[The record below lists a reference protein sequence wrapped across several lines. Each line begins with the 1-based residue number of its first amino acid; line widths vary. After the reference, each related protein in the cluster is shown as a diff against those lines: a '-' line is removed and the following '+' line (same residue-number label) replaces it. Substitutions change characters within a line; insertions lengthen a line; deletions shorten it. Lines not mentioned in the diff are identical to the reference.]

1 MATPSPL
8 AARPLV
14 FSSLFVSC
22 WLATAAAQTPTA
34 YRFARE
40 GVLGTSANLAVHAV
54 DEATAKR
61 AEAAVFAEVERLA
74 AVLSTWDE
82 QSELSRLVAA
92 GGGTPSA
99 ELAEVLALAA
109 AWRERSQGAFDAG
122 VARATSLWQG
132 AAKAGVAPSNAEL
145 QAAAAAMREPSFVLA
160 AGKLTVR
167 GPMTL
172 DALAKGWVVD
182 RAAKAVD
189 TIEGATLV
197 SFQIGGDTVLGKDAT
212 DIALADPRHPA
223 SNGAPLATV
232 HVAGRAVASS
242 GGYARGFDVGT
253 QHHSHIL
260 DPRTGKPC
268 DGVLGAS
275 VVAADAAT
283 ADALATT
290 LCVLGPKE
298 GLAVLAKTAGAEGV
312 LVTADGKEHRS
323 PGFAGL
329 LAADGTSTAAASDAN
344 ASGKV
349 DPKAWPAGFGLQVDF
364 EIKAPDTA
372 ASGGGR
378 GRGGWKRPYVAVWI
392 EDITGA
398 PVRTLCLWIE
408 DKRWLRDLRRWT
420 RANAETPELA
430 GLVSQATRKAG
441 AYTLAWD
448 GKDDE
453 GRQVIANEYKVCIE
467 VVREHGT
474 YQLIQRDIELLQK
487 PVELELEGNAEVA
500 KAKLV
505 FGKVAR
511 SATK

>member
-1 MATPSPL
+1 MATSPL
-8 AARPLV
+8 AARPRVL
-14 FSSLFVSC
+14 SPLFVSC
-22 WLATAAAQTPTA
+22 LLATAVAQAPTT

-40 GVLGTSANLAVHAV
+40 GVLGTSSQLAVRAG
-54 DEATAKR
+54 DEATGKR

-74 AVLSTWDE
+74 AVLSTWDA

-109 AWRERSQGAFDAG
+109 AWRERSHGAFDAG

-132 AAKAGVAPSNAEL
+132 AAKTGVAPSDGEL
-145 QAAAAAMREPSFVLA
+145 TATVAAMREPSFALA

-167 GPMTL
+167 GPITL

-182 RAAKAVD
+182 RAAKVVG
-189 TIEGATLV
+189 TIDGASLV
-197 SFQIGGDTVLGKDAT
+197 SFQIGGDTVLGQDAS
-212 DIALADPRHPA
+212 DIALADPRQPA
-223 SNGAPLATV
+223 SNSAPLATV

-290 LCVLGPKE
+290 LCVLGPKD
-298 GLAVLAKTAGAEGV
+298 GMALLAKTPGAEAV

-323 PGFAGL
+323 PGFAKL
-329 LAADGTSTAAASDAN
+329 LAATAATAPVASDAS
-344 ASGKV
+344 ADGKV
-349 DPKAWPAGFGLQVDF
+349 DPKAWPAGFGLQVEF

-420 RANAETPELA
+420 RANAEVPQLTD
-430 GLVSQATRKAG
+430 LVSQATRKAG

-453 GRQVIANEYKVCIE
+453 GRQVIANKYKVCIE

-474 YQLIQRDIELLQK
+474 YQLIQREIELLQK
-487 PVELELEGNAEVA
+487 PVELQLEGNAEVA
-500 KAKLV
+500 KARLV
-505 FGKVAR
+505 FGKAAR
-511 SATK
+511 STAK

>member
-14 FSSLFVSC
+14 LTSLFVSC
-22 WLATAAAQTPTA
+22 WLATAAAQAPTT

-40 GVLGTSANLAVHAV
+40 GVLGTSSNLAVHAV
-54 DEATAKR
+54 DEATGKR

-82 QSELSRLVAA
+82 TSELSRLVAA

-99 ELAEVLALAA
+99 ELAEVLALAS

-122 VARATSLWQG
+122 VARASSLWQR
-132 AAKAGVAPSNAEL
+132 AAKDGKAPTDGEL
-145 QAAAAAMREPSFVLA
+145 AATAKAMREPSFVLA
-160 AGKLTVR
+160 DGKLTVH
-167 GPMTL
+167 GPLTL
-172 DALAKGWVVD
+172 DALAKGYVVD
-182 RAAKAVD
+182 RAAKAVG
-189 TIEGATLV
+189 TIGGATLV
-197 SFQIGGDTVLGKDAT
+197 SFQIGGDTVLGTHAT
-212 DIALADPRHPA
+212 DIALVDPRQPT
-223 SNGAPLATV
+223 SNGAPLATL

-242 GGYARGFDVGT
+242 GGYARGFDIGK

-290 LCVLGPKE
+290 LCVLGPKD
-298 GLAVLAKTAGAEGV
+298 GLALLAKTPGAEAV

-323 PGFAGL
+323 PGFAKL
-329 LAADGTSTAAASDAN
+329 LAATTPVASDAS
-344 ASGKV
+344 ADGKV
-349 DPKAWPAGFGLQVDF
+349 DPKAWPAGFGLQVEF

-372 ASGGGR
+372 AGGGGR

-420 RANAETPELA
+420 RANAEAPQLT

-453 GRQVIANEYKVCIE
+453 GRQVIANKYTVCIE

-474 YQLIQRDIELLQK
+474 YQLIKREIELLQK

-505 FGKVAR
+505 FGKAAR
-511 SATK
+511 SVAK